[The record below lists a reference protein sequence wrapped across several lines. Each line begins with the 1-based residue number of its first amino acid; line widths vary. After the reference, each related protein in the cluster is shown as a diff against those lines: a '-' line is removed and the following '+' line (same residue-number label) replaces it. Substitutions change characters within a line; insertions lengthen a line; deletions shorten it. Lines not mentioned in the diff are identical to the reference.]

1 MYSLNEKINKFDEK
15 IPIKAH
21 INDSD
26 IDVISAPTHFH
37 NELELIYVIEGA
49 AQYTVFDEEITVE
62 AGNIIFF
69 NKQVEHSSRTLG
81 HLRIVLLQF
90 GADLLRD
97 FFAGRAA
104 AFDEL
109 LSKDFKY
116 LVIDTRSRAEFAVLP
131 DLMLST
137 VYEFNEK
144 APAYEF
150 VIISNILKM
159 LTAILRADASK
170 SYNGYIARKSRP
182 ASDLVIQYIAD
193 NYNRDITI
201 AEVAAHFHFSTSYF
215 SHLFKEITG
224 MSFVKYLNEYRINS
238 SKKLLMS
245 PRHTI
250 TSAMVQVGFTNR
262 SYYNR
267 LFKRTTG
274 FTPQEF
280 RNNFFSRQKKIK

>member
-1 MYSLNEKINKFDEK
+1 MYSLNEKIIKFDEK

-21 INDSD
+21 LNDSD
-26 IDVISAPTHFH
+26 IDIISASSHFH

-49 AQYTVFDEEITVE
+49 AQYTVDDEQITLE

-69 NKQVEHSSRTLG
+69 NKSVVHSSRSLG

-90 GADLLRD
+90 GTELLRD
-97 FFAGRAA
+97 FFAGRAT
-104 AFDEL
+104 AFQDFFDKE
-109 LSKDFKY
+109 FKY
-116 LVIDTRSRAEFAVLP
+116 LVIDTRAHTEFSALP

-150 VIISNILKM
+150 LIISNILKI
-159 LTAILRADASK
+159 LTTFLRADISESHEGYPSK
-170 SYNGYIARKSRP
+170 KPRP
-182 ASDLVIQYIAD
+182 ASDSVIQYIAD

-224 MSFVKYLNEYRINS
+224 TSFVKYLNEYRIHA

-245 PRHTI
+245 PRYSI

-280 RNNFFSRQKKIK
+280 RKKFFSTQKNIK